1 MIRLAAA
8 ADLNGIEAIYDAV
21 LARDEAGPVYTN
33 WQRGK
38 YPTRDTARQAL
49 EAGTLFVGE
58 EDGFLWGVMN
68 LNDLQLPE
76 YDEIPWSIP
85 AERHQVG
92 VIHTLCIHPAHGGR
106 GRAAEMVAFSEEEC
120 RRQGRTV
127 IRLDTW
133 EGNIPANAMY
143 PRLGYRF
150 AGATEFFFQGYIHEI
165 LNCYEKPL

>member
-1 MIRLAAA
+1 MIRLATA
-8 ADLNGIEAIYDAV
+8 ADLDGVEAIYDAV
-21 LARDEAGPVYTN
+21 LTRDEAGPVYTN

-49 EAGTLFVGE
+49 EAGTLYVGE

-68 LNDLQLPE
+68 LNDTQLPE

-92 VIHTLCIHPAHGGR
+92 VIHTLCIHPAHGGK
-106 GRAAEMVAFSEEEC
+106 GQAAEMAAFSEAEC
-120 RRQGRTV
+120 RRLGRTV

-133 EGNIPANAMY
+133 EGNVPANAMY
-143 PRLGYRF
+143 PKLGYRF

-165 LNCYEKPL
+165 LNCYEKAL